1 MAPEITSATTFTVDE
16 GTTAV
21 ETLTATDQDSAAAD
35 LAWSK
40 AGGADAV
47 QFTLSTAGDLAFA
60 AAPDYENPN
69 DGDQTYEVTVQV
81 SDGDNTDTADLSVT
95 LENVL
100 ELLTELTGPSSTDY
114 AENGAVRVAT
124 YTASSEADR
133 DGITWILTGDD
144 KEHFSI
150 DNPPGVL
157 RFHIDPDADA
167 PEDEIQETVTFS
179 EPVDVERTPR
189 LMLKVG
195 DRDRPAGYLEG
206 TGTTE
211 LVFGYE
217 VVDGDED
224 TDGVSIEA
232 NRLSLNADPVL
243 WYAMPAASWNEALPV
258 GNGRLA
264 GMVFGNTGR
273 ERIQLNEDTL
283 WAGAP
288 HQRDIL
294 GAHRHLPEIRRLL
307 FAGRYVEAQAMVNRE
322 FIEGRVVRAYQTL
335 GDLWIDLGTE
345 SQAGYRRE
353 LDLETGIARTEWTRD
368 GVAFTRE
375 VFASAPHGVLVV
387 RIEADTPGAITGT
400 VELTRPVDATT
411 TAAGTELVLEGRAS
425 HGGQQLGVRFQA
437 RLRAGA
443 EGGSAGAEGASLR
456 LSGADAV
463 TLILA
468 AATDYRGT
476 APGPDTVRQV
486 EAAEATG
493 YTALREAHVA
503 DHRAIFN
510 RVWLE
515 LGGSEWRREPT
526 DTRLRFVRSGGEDT
540 DLEAMYFQFG
550 RYLLMASSRP
560 GTMPANLQGVWNG
573 AVKPPWN
580 SDYHIN
586 INIQMIYWPADV
598 ANLSE
603 MQEPLWDMLDRLRER
618 GRATARD
625 LYGVERGFVAHHTTD
640 AWWWTSPVGSAR
652 YGMWPSGGAWL
663 SRHMWEA
670 YLFNRD
676 AAFLRERAYPVL
688 KEAAEFFLDW
698 LVPEPGTGLLL
709 SGPSISPENAFRI
722 NGRRTH
728 VTMGPAMDQQ
738 IVRDLFENVL
748 AAAAELGIDDA
759 FTQETAAKL
768 AKLAG
773 PQVGTDGRLM
783 EWRQEELV
791 EADPGHRH
799 ISHAF
804 GLYPGSQFTVRG
816 TPDLAAAVR
825 KSIEHRVAN
834 GGGGTGW
841 SLGWLLNM
849 WARLEAGGKAYST
862 LQRLLTDMTM
872 DNLLDLHPPVAGART
887 NVFQMDGNLGGT
899 AGIAE
904 MLLQSHAGEIHLL
917 PALPRQWS
925 RGVVEGLKA
934 RGGFEVS
941 MAWSD
946 GALTTVSIRS
956 RSGEECRVRVGGGEV
971 RTLAVGMGET
981 RWFDGQLSEVRAP
994 QGLAAPRDVA
1004 VTGSTPTSLSLS
1016 LSFERDMAATAVRGP
1031 VGLRLRRAVCEAR
1044 RERVS
1049 RVAA

>member
-1 MAPEITSATTFTVDE
+1 MGKFSNEPIATLTFTRQSVAPEITSATTFTVDE

-40 AGGADAV
+40 TGGADAG

-60 AAPDYENPN
+60 AAPDYENPD

-150 DNPPGVL
+150 DNPPGGL

-167 PEDEIQETVTFS
+167 PEDEIQATVTFS

-288 HQRDIL
+288 YQRDIL

-322 FIEGRVVRAYQTL
+322 LFIGGRVVRAYQTL

-437 RLRAGA
+437 RLRAVA
-443 EGGSAGAEGASLR
+443 EGGSVVAEGASLR

-476 APGPDTVRQV
+476 APGPDAVRQV

-573 AVKPPWN
+573 AVEPKWN

-586 INIQMIYWPADV
+586 INIQMIYWPTDV

-625 LYGVERGFVAHHTTD
+625 HYGVERGFVAHHTTD
-640 AWWWTSPVGSAR
+640 AWWWTSPVGTAR

-676 AAFLRERAYPVL
+676 AAFQ
-688 KEAAEFFLDW
+688 AA
-698 LVPEPGTGLLL
+698 
-709 SGPSISPENAFRI
+709 I
-722 NGRRTH
+722 
-728 VTMGPAMDQQ
+728 
-738 IVRDLFENVL
+738 
-748 AAAAELGIDDA
+748 
-759 FTQETAAKL
+759 ETAQDPAC
-768 AKLAG
+768 
-773 PQVGTDGRLM
+773 TDEQNNPVFCEPDIGRL
-783 EWRQEELV
+783 E
-791 EADPGHRH
+791 
-799 ISHAF
+799 
-804 GLYPGSQFTVRG
+804 TV
-816 TPDLAAAVR
+816 DD
-825 KSIEHRVAN
+825 RVAQRRR
-834 GGGGTGW
+834 
-841 SLGWLLNM
+841 
-849 WARLEAGGKAYST
+849 WA
-862 LQRLLTDMTM
+862 
-872 DNLLDLHPPVAGART
+872 
-887 NVFQMDGNLGGT
+887 
-899 AGIAE
+899 
-904 MLLQSHAGEIHLL
+904 
-917 PALPRQWS
+917 
-925 RGVVEGLKA
+925 
-934 RGGFEVS
+934 
-941 MAWSD
+941 
-946 GALTTVSIRS
+946 
-956 RSGEECRVRVGGGEV
+956 
-971 RTLAVGMGET
+971 
-981 RWFDGQLSEVRAP
+981 
-994 QGLAAPRDVA
+994 
-1004 VTGSTPTSLSLS
+1004 SLSRMRPLPSFS
-1016 LSFERDMAATAVRGP
+1016 LST
-1031 VGLRLRRAVCEAR
+1031 
-1044 RERVS
+1044 
-1049 RVAA
+1049 